1 MNLIANFL
9 NGMAF
14 GAGLCVMVALICY
27 AFVRYCATDTQA

>member
-27 AFVRYCATDTQA
+27 AFMRYVGNDTQE

>member
-14 GAGLCVMVALICY
+14 GAGVCTAVALICY
-27 AFVRYCATDTQA
+27 AFVRYSATDPEA